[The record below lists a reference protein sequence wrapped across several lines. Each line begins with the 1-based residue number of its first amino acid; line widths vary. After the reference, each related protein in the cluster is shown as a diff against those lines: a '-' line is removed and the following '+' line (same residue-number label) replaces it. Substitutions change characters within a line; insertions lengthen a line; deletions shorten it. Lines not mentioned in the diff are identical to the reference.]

1 MTLLTPQQK
10 SSATSFAMASCEIPS
25 YPSSRCHLSCLPS
38 LLGSLVETVLT
49 STCRAPGATVPCSPH
64 QPESA
69 GRLLSAVCPIGSEE
83 PAHKAI
89 MISLDENTTP
99 APGRISR
106 GTVPT
111 FLSRTAPCRGHEL
124 GVHPFGRSLAGGHI
138 VCRAFCRLRHSV
150 SLGTRHRKPSSVSNL
165 TRADEHEPSKHP
177 PAGK

>member
-1 MTLLTPQQK
+1 MRQFLQVHVVLPVR
-10 SSATSFAMASCEIPS
+10 P
-25 YPSSRCHLSCLPS
+25 CH
-38 LLGSLVETVLT
+38 VHI
-49 STCRAPGATVPCSPH
+49 H

-69 GRLLSAVCPIGSEE
+69 GRLLSAASPIGSEE

-111 FLSRTAPCRGHEL
+111 FLSRTVPCRGHEL

-150 SLGTRHRKPSSVSNL
+150 SLGTRHRQPSSVSNL
-165 TRADEHEPSKHP
+165 TRADEHEPSIHP
-177 PAGK
+177 QANRGAEVQRKQADVLVKDTCWTACTPLSSKVLSKSSVWHCRS